1 MKAAKLK
8 SPNFLLALEM
18 MFSMLLIPC
27 GLGFVQSFANLETES
42 EESNLFLLPTAL
54 LCLAMANL
62 LRAAGNRYKKAH
74 PARRWVDLVFGIAFL
89 ACAILLM
96 GDVQSPALMWAAIL
110 VYLASIVAGR
120 VLSILQDHG
129 VMKTVLNAA
138 VILLI
143 IGSVIDGFTSGGK
156 ETEPLLLSVIVLFM
170 SLLAVES
177 FFRIMGATFANI
189 RLDVLRDVIKKTYA
203 KEILFGLVLLI
214 LSFSW
219 LLVYMDP
226 SFSTYSDALWYCFAV
241 VTTIGFG
248 DLTATSFVGRI
259 LSVILGMYGI
269 IVVALVTSV
278 IVNFYGEMK
287 KAGPEPEEEPALESG
302 KATEGT
308 ERTGENDPA

>member
-1 MKAAKLK
+1 
-8 SPNFLLALEM
+8 
-18 MFSMLLIPC
+18 MLN
-27 GLGFVQSFANLETES
+27 V
-42 EESNLFLLPTAL
+42 
-54 LCLAMANL
+54 
-62 LRAAGNRYKKAH
+62 
-74 PARRWVDLVFGIAFL
+74 
-89 ACAILLM
+89 
-96 GDVQSPALMWAAIL
+96 
-110 VYLASIVAGR
+110 
-120 VLSILQDHG
+120 
-129 VMKTVLNAA
+129 A

-143 IGSVIDGFTSGGK
+143 LYFVIGEFVNEGEDMTSV
-156 ETEPLLLSVIVLFM
+156 LLSAMEIFM
-170 SLLAVES
+170 SLFAIES

-189 RLDVLRDVIKKTYA
+189 RLDILRDVVKKTYA
-203 KEILFGLVLLI
+203 TEILFGLVLLI

-219 LLVYMDP
+219 VLVYMDP

-302 KATEGT
+302 KATEGA